1 METPPGQAG
10 GRSDAD
16 GAAAPPPEVA
26 RELAEIRQQREV
38 QLVRWQLRERC
49 QALAAELEAA
59 QRAVAAREAS
69 RGAAHAQHEEALAV
83 LQRGYEEKLRA
94 TQSSRMLQQLSARML
109 AQAVAHESAQ
119 TAWAKERADMSSRV
133 QEAEKRASQL
143 EASTGGGVGQG
154 MNILASRAA
163 SPRRREHR
171 GLHLSRSPQA
181 AQAAYGRPQADDA
194 SAATPTSPLRWSFLE
209 ALD

>member
-1 METPPGQAG
+1 METPGQAG

-49 QALAAELEAA
+49 RALAAELEAA

-69 RGAAHAQHEEALAV
+69 RGAARAQHEEALAV

-109 AQAVAHESAQ
+109 AQAVAHQIARESVVMLTNGHVGG
-119 TAWAKERADMSSRV
+119 TAAAPHQLVLPLDAGKLRRV
-133 QEAEKRASQL
+133 L
-143 EASTGGGVGQG
+143 VVG
-154 MNILASRAA
+154 
-163 SPRRREHR
+163 
-171 GLHLSRSPQA
+171 
-181 AQAAYGRPQADDA
+181 
-194 SAATPTSPLRWSFLE
+194 PTSNDVAVQAHTYHGAAAVASFLAAVLTE
-209 ALD
+209 IYLRGVCSCQKY